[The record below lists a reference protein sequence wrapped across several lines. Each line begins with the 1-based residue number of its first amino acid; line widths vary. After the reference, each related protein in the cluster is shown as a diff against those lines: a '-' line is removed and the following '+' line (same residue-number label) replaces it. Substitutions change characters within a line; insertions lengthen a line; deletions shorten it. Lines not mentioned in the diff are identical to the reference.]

1 MRANPRK
8 KYPTDLTDPQ
18 WKRIRAYFRRP
29 SRRGAPRR
37 HDRREV
43 VDAVL
48 YVLRT
53 GCQWRM
59 LPHDFPPWKSV
70 YNLFYRWHESGLWAR
85 VHDALRT
92 QVRRSV
98 GKHPRPSAGIRGSQ
112 SAKTTHVAG
121 SARGYDAGKKV
132 KGRKRHVVVDTLG
145 LLWAVAVHAADEQDW
160 NAAPRVLRRLWEQ
173 AKRIRVIFADTVYG
187 YCESPALVRETL
199 GFRIEIVKRPADQP
213 KGVFAVQPK
222 RWIVERTFAWLSLCR
237 RHSRDYERNPAVSE
251 TMIRLSM
258 IHLMLKRLDKASS

>member
-1 MRANPRK
+1 MRANPRRD
-8 KYPTDLTDPQ
+8 YPTDLTDPQ
-18 WKRIRAYFRRP
+18 WRRIRAYFRRP
-29 SRRGAPRR
+29 SRRGAPRK

-70 YNLFYRWHESGLWAR
+70 YNLFYRWHGSGLWER
-85 VHDALRT
+85 IHDALRT

-98 GKHPRPSAGIRGSQ
+98 GKRPQPTAAVIDSQ
-112 SAKTTHVAG
+112 SVKTTHVAG
-121 SARGYDAGKKV
+121 PARGYDAGKNV
-132 KGRKRHVVVDTLG
+132 KGRKRHVAVDTLG
-145 LLWAVAVHAADEQDW
+145 LLLAVVVHAADEQDW
-160 NAAPRVLRRLWEQ
+160 NAAPLVLLRLRE
-173 AKRIRVIFADTVYG
+173 KTTRIRVVFADTVYG
-187 YCESPALVRETL
+187 YCDLPAMTEAAL

-213 KGVFAVQPK
+213 KHGFAVQPK

-237 RHSRDYERNPAVSE
+237 RHSKDFERNPAVSE
-251 TMIRLSM
+251 TMIRMSM
-258 IHLMLKRLDKASS
+258 IHLMLKRLDKASA